1 MMRIRRAKRRDS
13 GAIAGVIRRA
23 RANMAYLPQNIHSFA
38 ETRAWIR
45 DVVLAQDHVWVAEIE
60 GRIVAFT
67 ALGGGFLNHL
77 YVHPNHQGRGIGAAL
92 LDRAKAETVAGL
104 SLWTFEPNKRAI
116 RFYERHGFV
125 TCETT
130 DGQGNKEKIP
140 DRLMVWRP

>member
-1 MMRIRRAKRRDS
+1 MRIRRAKRRDS

-23 RANMAYLPQNIHSFA
+23 RAGMAYLPRNIHS
-38 ETRAWIR
+38 TVQITAWIR
-45 DVVLAQDHVWVAEIE
+45 DGVLAEDHVWVAEIE
-60 GRIVAFT
+60 GQAIAFA

-77 YVHPNHQGRGIGAAL
+77 YVHPDHQGRGYGAAL
-92 LDRAKAETVAGL
+92 LDRAKAEAVEGL

-130 DGQGNKEKIP
+130 DGQGNQEKIP
-140 DRLMVWRP
+140 DRLMAWRP